1 MKYLLLNGSVT
12 SNLNTYLRDVLF
24 LNFKALPSEIPF
36 NTELG
41 LQRYV
46 LEESTVD
53 YVDKIRSSVDDLI
66 QRLNDRHGS
75 ILSLTNLHL
84 DREKVIIEISMD
96 DNEIESYSVP
106 TLNTE

>member
-1 MKYLLLNGSVT
+1 MKYLLLNGTTT

-36 NTELG
+36 NKELG

-53 YVDKIRSSVDDLI
+53 YIDKIRSAVSDLI

-75 ILSLTNLHL
+75 ILNLTNLYL
-84 DREKVIIEISMD
+84 KNNKVIIEINMD
-96 DNEIESYSVP
+96 DGEVESYSIS